1 MWQMLR
7 RPDVRRALNVVGA
20 VSCAGLIG
28 FAYYLQYAQG
38 LPPCPLCILQRIAFM
53 LLALA
58 FLAAGVHAPRGA
70 GRWGYVL
77 LLLIVGGAGGA
88 IAGRH
93 VYLQHLPADQ
103 VAACGPDLGY
113 IVSSLPLL
121 EALEVILRGS
131 GSCAATQWTW
141 LSLNIPEWALLWF
154 VVLTGAGVLVNAV
167 RPAPSPIR

>member
-1 MWQMLR
+1 MRQMLR
-7 RPDVRRALNVVGA
+7 RPDARRGLNGLGALT
-20 VSCAGLIG
+20 CAGLIG

-38 LPPCPLCILQRIAFM
+38 LPPCPLCILQRIAFL
-53 LLALA
+53 LLALV
-58 FLAAGVHAPRGA
+58 FLVAAAHAPRGA

-77 LLLIVGGAGGA
+77 LLLVAGGAGGA

-141 LSLNIPEWALLWF
+141 LSLSIPDWALLWF
-154 VVLTGAGVLVNAV
+154 VVLTVGGVLVNGI
-167 RPAPSPIR
+167 RPVPSPPR